1 MKLIK
6 YYTLLLLVFFSCKP
20 IEPVEF
26 IEIKDVKINNLADN
40 EIKISADLIL
50 NNPNK
55 VKITISQIDIGI
67 FAEDILLVKIDENNK
82 LELSNSSNTTINIKG
97 DIDVKNLEKFLN
109 QRGIAILLRNENIS
123 LKFKGAIEVK
133 AYGIK
138 DVIEINYEIN
148 NFGDII
154 R

>member
-1 MKLIK
+1 MNK
-6 YYTLLLLVFFSCKP
+6 YYILLFVVFISCKP

-26 IEIKDVKINNLADN
+26 IEIKNVKVDNLADN

-55 VKITISQIDIGI
+55 VKIIISQINIGI
-67 FAEDILLVKIDENNK
+67 YAEDILLVKIDDNNK
-82 LELSNSSNTTINIKG
+82 LELSNSTDTKINIQG

-138 DVIEINYEIN
+138 DVIDIDYQIN
-148 NFGDII
+148 NFRDII

>member
-67 FAEDILLVKIDENNK
+67 FAEDTKTEEED
-82 LELSNSSNTTINIKG
+82 
-97 DIDVKNLEKFLN
+97 KFF
-109 QRGIAILLRNENIS
+109 AANE
-123 LKFKGAIEVK
+123 
-133 AYGIK
+133 
-138 DVIEINYEIN
+138 
-148 NFGDII
+148 II
-154 R
+154 VAFLTLIPIYYLGFIF

>member
-1 MKLIK
+1 MNK
-6 YYTLLLLVFFSCKP
+6 YYILLFLVFFSCKP

-26 IEIKDVKINNLADN
+26 IEIKNVKVDNLADN

-55 VKITISQIDIGI
+55 VKIIISQINIGI
-67 FAEDILLVKIDENNK
+67 YAEDILLVKIDDNNK
-82 LELSNSSNTTINIKG
+82 LELSNSTDTKINIQG

-109 QRGIAILLRNENIS
+109 QRGIAILLRNEKIS

-138 DVIEINYEIN
+138 DVIDIDYQIN
-148 NFGDII
+148 NFRDII

>member
-6 YYTLLLLVFFSCKP
+6 YYTILLLVFFSCKP

-26 IEIKDVKINNLADN
+26 IEIKDVKINNLADK

-138 DVIEINYEIN
+138 DVIDINYEVN